1 MKCKNLERWMVLDME
16 GELSP
21 RQKEKLANH
30 LKSCTLCREVSGEY
44 QILRTKLSSLPLEPV
59 PMMAPIRTLLP
70 EGQEQRDPVSQRDL
84 VLRRMVLVPVGIGL
98 VLLLGSV
105 ILFQYTRPPNLRL
118 GSPHLLITEA
128 PKPITPES
136 TRNVAGKE
144 VSTFGKKVLA
154 RVGDRDEIPLN
165 PPFAKGEK
173 GGLAPQS
180 EEEVLSEEDVNT
192 LLEQEESRLNQG
204 FLAMVDYN
212 YILENL
218 SAEEQEDFLE
228 VLNEI

>member
-1 MKCKNLERWMVLDME
+1 ME

-128 PKPITPES
+128 PKPITPEII
-136 TRNVAGKE
+136 RNV
-144 VSTFGKKVLA
+144 
-154 RVGDRDEIPLN
+154 EIPLN